1 MIISKFSGR
10 LANNLI
16 QNIGLSLLGEKLNLK
31 VSNYKITP
39 EILKFNLNLWREGRV
54 LSKKYPLQIFK
65 DKDID
70 ILFNDQFDPKA
81 SFVFEGNFQNGK
93 FLLKNKSKIKKMF
106 CYKKESNFNNS
117 KLILMIRLSDVA
129 HLAPPLDFYHE
140 AIADMQTKL
149 GVGTKIEGYIASD
162 MPRHRIVK
170 KLASKYNYKII
181 SNDATDTLKY
191 AIRFRNFILTG
202 GSYHWL
208 AAFLADAKHVI
219 YPEHTYM
226 WHGDIYS
233 QFKWTKK
240 EWKKFAPIR
249 YFLLKNHFWKYDFII
264 LSLRKFKKFFW
275 EIYKYILI
283 TFK

>member
-39 EILKFNLNLWREGRV
+39 EILKFDLNLWREGRV
-54 LSKKYPLQIFK
+54 LSKKSSLQIYK
-65 DKDID
+65 DKDIEL
-70 ILFNDQFDPKA
+70 LFKDQFEPNS
-81 SFVFEGNFQNGK
+81 SFIFAGNFQHGK
-93 FLLKNKSKIKKMF
+93 FLSNNRSKIKKMF
-106 CYKKESNFNNS
+106 RYKKEPTFNNS
-117 KLILMIRLSDVA
+117 KLILMIRLADVA
-129 HLAPPLDFYHE
+129 HLAPPLDFYNE
-140 AIADMQTKL
+140 AIADMQSKL
-149 GVGTKIEGYIASD
+149 GFRTKIEGYIASD
-162 MPRHRIVK
+162 TPNHKIVK
-170 KLASKYNYKII
+170 KLALKYNYKII
-181 SNDATDTLKY
+181 TSDATDTLKF

-208 AAFLADAKHVI
+208 AAFLADAKNVI

-233 QFKWTKK
+233 HFNWAKK

-249 YFLLKNHFWKYDFII
+249 YYLLKNHFWKYDYII
-264 LSLRKFKKFFW
+264 LSLRKIKKFLRR
-275 EIYKYILI
+275 YISLNN
-283 TFK
+283 F

>member
-31 VSNYKITP
+31 VSNYKSTP
-39 EILKFNLNLWREGRV
+39 EILKFNLNLWKEGRV
-54 LSKKYPLQIFK
+54 LNKNSSLQIYK
-65 DKDID
+65 DEDID
-70 ILFNDQFDPKA
+70 ILFRDQFEPKSA
-81 SFVFEGNFQNGK
+81 FIFEGNFQNGK
-93 FLLKNKSKIKKMF
+93 FLFKNRAKIKKMF
-106 CYKKESNFNNS
+106 CYEKDPSFDNS

-129 HLAPPLDFYHE
+129 HLAPPLNFYYE
-140 AIADMQTKL
+140 AIADMQSKL
-149 GVGTKIEGYIASD
+149 GSNTKIEGFIASD
-162 MPRHRIVK
+162 SPNNKIVK

-181 SNDATDTLKY
+181 SGDATETLKY

-208 AAFLADAKHVI
+208 AAFLADAKNVI

-226 WHGDIYS
+226 WHGDIYNH
-233 QFKWTKK
+233 FKWTKK

-249 YFLLKNHFWKYDFII
+249 YFLLKNHFWKYDYIV
-264 LSLRKFKKFFW
+264 LSLRKIKRFFRRYLS
-275 EIYKYILI
+275 IN
-283 TFK
+283 

>member
-31 VSNYKITP
+31 VSSYKITP
-39 EILKFNLNLWREGRV
+39 DILKFNLKLWNEGRV
-54 LSKKYPLQIFK
+54 LNKKSPLEIYE

-70 ILFNDQFDPKA
+70 ILFKDQFEPK
-81 SFVFEGNFQNGK
+81 SVIFFKGNFQNGK

-106 CYKKESNFNNS
+106 CYKKEPTFNNS
-117 KLILMIRLSDVA
+117 KLILMIRLADVA
-129 HLAPPLDFYHE
+129 HLAPPLDFYNE
-140 AIADMQTKL
+140 AIADMQNKL
-149 GVGTKIEGYIASD
+149 GFSTKIEGYIASD
-162 MPRHRIVK
+162 TPNHKIVK
-170 KLASKYNYKII
+170 KLASRYNYKII
-181 SNDATDTLKY
+181 SNNATETLKY

-233 QFKWTKK
+233 NSKWTKK

-249 YFLLKNHFWKYDFII
+249 YFLLKNHYKKYNYII
-264 LSLRKFKKFFW
+264 LGLRKIKKFIFKKF
-275 EIYKYILI
+275 
-283 TFK
+283 

>member
-31 VSNYKITP
+31 VSSYKTTP
-39 EILKFNLNLWREGRV
+39 DILKFNLNLWREGRV
-54 LSKKYPLQIFK
+54 LEKKSPLNIYE

-70 ILFNDQFDPKA
+70 ILFKDQFKPKY
-81 SFVFEGNFQNGK
+81 SFVFKGNFQNGT

-106 CYKKESNFNNS
+106 CFKKEPTFNNS

-129 HLAPPLDFYHE
+129 HLAPPLDFYNE
-140 AIADMQTKL
+140 AIADMQTRL
-149 GVGTKIEGYIASD
+149 GFSTKIEGYIASD
-162 MPRHRIVK
+162 TPNHYIVK
-170 KLASKYNYKII
+170 KLVSKHNYKII
-181 SNDATDTLKY
+181 SSDATETLKY
-191 AIRFRNFILTG
+191 AIRFSNFILTG
-202 GSYHWL
+202 GTYHWL
-208 AAFLADAKHVI
+208 AAFLADAKNVI

-233 QFKWTKK
+233 HFKWTKK

-249 YFLLKNHFWKYDFII
+249 YFLLKNHFWKYDYII
-264 LSLRKFKKFFW
+264 LSLRKIKKLFRR
-275 EIYKYILI
+275 IISLI
-283 TFK
+283 N

>member
-1 MIISKFSGR
+1 MIISEFSGR

-39 EILKFNLNLWREGRV
+39 DILKFNLNLWKGGRI
-54 LSKKYPLQIFK
+54 LNKKSPLKIYE

-70 ILFNDQFDPKA
+70 ILFEDQFEPKS
-81 SFVFEGNFQNGK
+81 SFIFKGNFQNGE

-106 CYKKESNFNNS
+106 CFKKEPTFNNS

-129 HLAPPLDFYHE
+129 HLAPPLDFYNE
-140 AIADMQTKL
+140 AIADMQIKL
-149 GVGTKIEGYIASD
+149 GFSTKIEGYIASD
-162 MPRHRIVK
+162 TPNHYIVK
-170 KLASKYNYKII
+170 KLASKHNYKII
-181 SNDATDTLKY
+181 TSDATETLKF

-202 GSYHWL
+202 GTYHWL
-208 AAFLADAKHVI
+208 AAFLADAKNVI

-233 QFKWTKK
+233 QFEWTKK
-240 EWKKFAPIR
+240 DWKKFAPIR
-249 YFLLKNHFWKYDFII
+249 YFLLKNHFWKYDYIV
-264 LSLRKFKKFFW
+264 LTLRKIKKIFRRF
-275 EIYKYILI
+275 ISIN
-283 TFK
+283 